1 MNKKILVIDDEPKI
15 RSFIRISLHAEGFT
29 CVEATTAKE
38 GLQMFNDEK
47 PHLII
52 LDLGLP
58 DQDGYQVLRE
68 LRQSSRVP
76 VLVLTA
82 RDEEAQKIKLL
93 EGGANDYLSKPF
105 GVKELVAR
113 IKVLL
118 RDINYQPTPSML
130 HFEGIS
136 IDTQD
141 QKVTIDG
148 VTTSLTK
155 KEFALLIRLAQAPN
169 QLLTQNQLLSEI
181 WGQSHTEDSH
191 YLRVLITQL
200 RKKLDDDADAPRFI
214 KTEPGIGYRFV
225 CQALTPQSEA

>member
-1 MNKKILVIDDEPKI
+1 MNKKILLIDDEPKI
-15 RSFIRISLHAEGFT
+15 RSFIRISLQAEGFV
-29 CVEATTAKE
+29 CVEAHSGKA
-38 GLQMFNDEK
+38 GLEAFNNEK
-47 PHLII
+47 PNLII

-58 DQDGYQVLRE
+58 DIDGYQVLRE

-118 RDINYQPTPSML
+118 RDINYQPTPAVL

-141 QKVTIDG
+141 QNVQLNGTTI
-148 VTTSLTK
+148 SLTK

-214 KTEPGIGYRFV
+214 KTEPGIGYRFICPSLEV
-225 CQALTPQSEA
+225 ATA